1 MRISQKTSVCRHC
14 GTRMGSLVAIEK
26 PGWRILHL
34 TLLNLH
40 NWFNMIIDFIIK
52 IIISAN
58 QEILDT
64 WCRAI
69 ESRKESAF
77 LWLTSHTFQFFSLCS
92 GWIWFVISATCALLL
107 FVIFSTARCSSSR
120 NSLRGIHSIT
130 HHPVHI
136 LVAVLPPALMVF
148 LRNIWTAPKS
158 IFLAKQSTIG
168 CHTFLERLC
177 ISGQF
182 RIYLET
188 FLVPPKDRKIA
199 KGGHQDSWFRKHR
212 NNKLYG

>member
-120 NSLRGIHSIT
+120 NSLKGIHPSI
-130 HHPVHI
+130 HPSSRHFAQRRCYLQLWWYFCKRKVRQRQFCI
-136 LVAVLPPALMVF
+136 LAAKNSRGHDLHKYQKGQCAQNWSVVVSFIPIFYINSTYFFGPTLAPG
-148 LRNIWTAPKS
+148 NIW
-158 IFLAKQSTIG
+158 
-168 CHTFLERLC
+168 
-177 ISGQF
+177 
-182 RIYLET
+182 
-188 FLVPPKDRKIA
+188 
-199 KGGHQDSWFRKHR
+199 
-212 NNKLYG
+212 